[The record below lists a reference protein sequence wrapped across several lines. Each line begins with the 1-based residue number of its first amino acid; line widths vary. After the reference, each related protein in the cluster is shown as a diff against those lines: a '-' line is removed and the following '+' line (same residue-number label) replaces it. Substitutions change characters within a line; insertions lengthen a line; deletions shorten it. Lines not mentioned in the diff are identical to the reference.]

1 MAGDEGIGA
10 RSAEGWWGCV
20 PTETAMRVTYHDND
34 SEVTSDVTVEGPKV
48 VLYDHQGRA
57 LRREIGFRSTNAD
70 TRRIDSSTP
79 SGRGTV
85 AR

>member
-1 MAGDEGIGA
+1 
-10 RSAEGWWGCV
+10 
-20 PTETAMRVTYHDND
+20 MRVTYHDND